1 MANMAM
7 MLSEMGGRVA
17 RGLTIGP
24 MGNYQS
30 ALGSSGMYISISAG
44 HNPFFT

>member
-1 MANMAM
+1 MTSMAM
-7 MLSEMGGRVA
+7 MLSGVGAREA

-24 MGNYQS
+24 MGNFQS
-30 ALGSSGMYISISAG
+30 ALGSSGTYISISAG

>member
-1 MANMAM
+1 MAM
-7 MLSEMGGRVA
+7 MLSCVVAKMG

-30 ALGSSGMYISISAG
+30 ASGSSGTYISISAG

>member
-1 MANMAM
+1 MTSMAM
-7 MLSEMGGRVA
+7 MLSGVGVRLVH
-17 RGLTIGP
+17 GLTIGP

-30 ALGSSGMYISISAG
+30 ALGSSGTYISISAG